1 MKPREEM
8 PAPETR
14 VTRGPTKLLTSI
26 QARKAYLHFIAV
38 LLSGL
43 TLAACGVAYQSPDV
57 IPGTS
62 DASKV
67 RVVPVT
73 AESVMIANRSAFKP
87 QTLPAI
93 FSQTAGS
100 SGLRGVRT
108 PPVPAAIPE
117 NRPQQLETRVPPAA
131 DPGPYRIGVGDVV
144 LLATPQSGGTV
155 EELTGLLAA
164 QNRRQ
169 GYTVQDDGAIAIPDV
184 GRVRIA
190 GETLEEAEA
199 MLFQRLVENQIDP
212 TFSLEIA
219 EFNARKVSIG
229 GAVANPIVAPIRLS
243 PLYLDQAL
251 AAAGGVTADDLDFAS
266 VRIYR
271 DGSLYQIPLS
281 RLYADSGLQRIQLV
295 DGDSVFVDTEFELE
309 KASAYFEE
317 QIRLAEFRQGARTA
331 ALNELATEVSLRRAS
346 LTEARD
352 NFQTRLDL
360 GGVKRDYVYLT
371 GEVGEQSRF
380 TLPFDQT
387 ASLADALY
395 DGGAGVPTRTG
406 NVREIYVLRGSD
418 NPREFAAVTA
428 WHLDARNAANLMLA
442 TRFELRPNDV
452 IFVAEQPITRWGRV
466 VDQITP
472 SLISSGVGIA
482 AN

>member
-1 MKPREEM
+1 MR
-8 PAPETR
+8 
-14 VTRGPTKLLTSI
+14 
-26 QARKAYLHFIAV
+26 FIPIILAC
-38 LLSGL
+38 LILS
-43 TLAACGVAYQSPDV
+43 ACGAIYQSPDV
-57 IPGTS
+57 IAGNS
-62 DASKV
+62 DISKV

-73 AESVMIANRSAFKP
+73 AESVMVANRSAFTP

-93 FSQTAGS
+93 FTETAGS
-100 SGLRGVRT
+100 SGLRGSGVVPLPVST
-108 PPVPAAIPE
+108 PE
-117 NRPQQLETRVPPAA
+117 TRPQALQTRLPPAVT
-131 DPGPYRIGVGDVV
+131 PGPYRIGVGDVV
-144 LLATPQSGGTV
+144 LLATPQSGSTV

-190 GETLEEAEA
+190 GETLEDAEA

-229 GAVANPIVAPIRLS
+229 GAVASPTVAPVRLT

-251 AAAGGVTADDLDFAS
+251 AAAGGVTANDLDFAS

-271 DGSLYQIPLS
+271 AGTLYQIPLS

-317 QIRLAEFRQGARTA
+317 QIRLAEFRQNARAA
-331 ALNELATEVSLRRAS
+331 ALTELATEVSLRRAT
-346 LTEARD
+346 LTEARG
-352 NFQTRLDL
+352 NFQSRLDL

-371 GEVGEQSRF
+371 GEVGSQSRF

-395 DGGAGVPTRTG
+395 DGAGGVPTITG
-406 NVREIYVLRGSD
+406 NVREIYVLRGSED
-418 NPREFAAVTA
+418 PREFTAVTA
-428 WHLDARNAANLMLA
+428 WHLDARNAANMLLA

-452 IFVAEQPITRWGRV
+452 VFVAEQPVTRWGRV
-466 VDQITP
+466 VTQITP
-472 SLISSGVGIA
+472 SLISSGVAVA

>member
-1 MKPREEM
+1 MKK
-8 PAPETR
+8 T
-14 VTRGPTKLLTSI
+14 TSEKD
-26 QARKAYLHFIAV
+26 ALVR
-38 LLSGL
+38 L
-43 TLAACGVAYQSPDV
+43 TLALLLTAALTACGVAYQSPDV
-57 IPGTS
+57 IAGSS

-73 AESVMIANRSAFKP
+73 AESVMVANRSGFTP

-93 FSQTAGS
+93 FNQTAGS
-100 SGLRGVRT
+100 SGLRGAGAT
-108 PPVPAAIPE
+108 PLPVSTPE
-117 NRPQQLETRVPPAA
+117 TRPQALETRVPPAA

-144 LLATPQSGGTV
+144 LLATPQTGGTV

-184 GRVRIA
+184 GRVEIA
-190 GETLEEAEA
+190 GQTLEDAEA
-199 MLFQRLVENQIDP
+199 LLFQRLVENQIDP

-229 GAVANPIVAPIRLS
+229 GAVARPTVAPIRLT
-243 PLYLDQAL
+243 PLFLDQAL
-251 AAAGGVTADDLDFAS
+251 AQAGGVTADDLDFAS

-271 DGSLYQIPLS
+271 DGSLFQIPLS
-281 RLYADSGLQRIQLV
+281 RLYADSGLQRIQLI

-317 QIRLAEFRQGARTA
+317 QIRLAEFRQNARSA

-346 LTEARD
+346 LQEARS

-371 GEVGEQSRF
+371 GEVGSQSRF
-380 TLPFDQT
+380 ALPFNQR

-395 DGGAGVPTRTG
+395 DGAGGVPTTTG
-406 NVREIYVLRGSD
+406 NVREIYVLRGSQ

-428 WHLDARNAANLMLA
+428 WHLDARNAANLLLA

-452 IFVAEQPITRWGRV
+452 IFVAEQPVTRWSRV
-466 VDQITP
+466 VTQITP
-472 SLISSGVGIA
+472 SLISTGVSAA

>member
-1 MKPREEM
+1 MKKTTSEKD
-8 PAPETR
+8 APVR
-14 VTRGPTKLLTSI
+14 
-26 QARKAYLHFIAV
+26 
-38 LLSGL
+38 L
-43 TLAACGVAYQSPDV
+43 TLALLLTAALTACGVAYQSPDV
-57 IPGTS
+57 IAGSS

-73 AESVMIANRSAFKP
+73 AESVMVANRSGFTP

-93 FSQTAGS
+93 FNQTAGS
-100 SGLRGVRT
+100 SGLRGAGAT
-108 PPVPAAIPE
+108 PLPVSTPE
-117 NRPQQLETRVPPAA
+117 TRPQALETRVPPAV

-144 LLATPQSGGTV
+144 LLATPQTGGTV

-184 GRVRIA
+184 GRVEIA
-190 GETLEEAEA
+190 GQTLEDAEA
-199 MLFQRLVENQIDP
+199 LLFQRLVENQIDP

-229 GAVANPIVAPIRLS
+229 GAVARPTVAPIRLT
-243 PLYLDQAL
+243 PLFLDQAL
-251 AAAGGVTADDLDFAS
+251 AQAGGVTADDLDFAS

-271 DGSLYQIPLS
+271 DGSLFQIPLS
-281 RLYADSGLQRIQLV
+281 RLYADSGLQRIQLI

-317 QIRLAEFRQGARTA
+317 QIRLAEFRQNARSA

-346 LTEARD
+346 LQEARS

-371 GEVGEQSRF
+371 GEVGSQSRF
-380 TLPFDQT
+380 TLPFNQR

-395 DGGAGVPTRTG
+395 DGAGGVPTTTG
-406 NVREIYVLRGSD
+406 NVREIYVLRGSQ

-428 WHLDARNAANLMLA
+428 WHLDARNAANLLLA

-452 IFVAEQPITRWGRV
+452 IFVAEQPVTRWSRV
-466 VDQITP
+466 VTQITP
-472 SLISSGVGIA
+472 SLISTGVSAA

>member
-1 MKPREEM
+1 MNHK
-8 PAPETR
+8 
-14 VTRGPTKLLTSI
+14 TSKKDASLRLI
-26 QARKAYLHFIAV
+26 SAF
-38 LLSGL
+38 LLSA
-43 TLAACGVAYQSPDV
+43 TLAACGVAYQSPAV
-57 IPGTS
+57 IAGSS

-73 AESVMIANRSAFKP
+73 AESVMLANRASYTP

-100 SGLRGVRT
+100 PGLRGAGAT
-108 PPVPAAIPE
+108 PLPASAPE
-117 NRPQQLETRVPPAA
+117 TRPQALETRVPPPVN
-131 DPGPYRIGVGDVV
+131 PGPYRIGVGDVV
-144 LLATPQSGGTV
+144 LLATPQTGGTV

-184 GRVRIA
+184 GRVEI
-190 GETLEEAEA
+190 GGQTLEDAEA
-199 MLFQRLVENQIDP
+199 LLFDRLVESQIDP

-229 GAVANPIVAPIRLS
+229 GAVARPTVAPIRLT
-243 PLYLDQAL
+243 PLFLDQAL
-251 AAAGGVTADDLDFAS
+251 AQAGGVTADDLDFAS

-271 DGSLYQIPLS
+271 DGTLYQIPLS
-281 RLYADSGLQRIQLV
+281 RLYAESGLQRIQLV

-309 KASAYFEE
+309 RASAYFEE
-317 QIRLAEFRQGARTA
+317 QIRLAEFRQNARVT
-331 ALNELATEVSLRRAS
+331 ALNALATEVSLRRAS
-346 LTEARD
+346 LQEARS

-371 GEVGEQSRF
+371 GEVGQQSRF
-380 TLPFDQT
+380 TLPFEQR

-395 DGGAGVPTRTG
+395 DGAGGVPTTTG
-406 NVREIYVLRGSD
+406 NVREIYVLRGSQ
-418 NPREFAAVTA
+418 NSREFASVTA
-428 WHLDARNAANLMLA
+428 WHLDARNAANLLLA

-452 IFVAEQPITRWGRV
+452 IFVAEQPVTRWSRV
-466 VDQITP
+466 VTQITP
-472 SLISSGVGIA
+472 SLISSGVGAA